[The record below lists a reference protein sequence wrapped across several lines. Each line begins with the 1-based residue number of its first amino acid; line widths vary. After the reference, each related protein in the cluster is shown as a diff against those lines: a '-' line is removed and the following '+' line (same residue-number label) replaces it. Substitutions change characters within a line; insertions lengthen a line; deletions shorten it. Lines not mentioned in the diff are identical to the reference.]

1 MESKGNEQPLIMR
14 LPKRDFEKIKNNL
27 SSEVL
32 YSNIIAQPEFNMGF
46 HCFIHRTKNYMNITK
61 KLSTK
66 DKFYYIVNPYES
78 DDELL
83 KQVSEFLN
91 IKDKTPE
98 ILSRAFFKMWEMIFV
113 FNLAEGDKLS
123 YSALAE
129 GPGAFLQSVLHYRK
143 KYHSIKSDK
152 YNSIT
157 INPEEGKNIDVS
169 RSFLGYY
176 VEEHPDLIVPHKT
189 YKSSVAKKY
198 KSRDNGDLTDFK
210 TISNFRKEVK
220 KGKQFSKLVSA
231 DGGFAWVDENYQEQ
245 EAYPLVIGQILSGLM
260 VQDKNGNMVVKL
272 FETFTKISLKLINLM
287 CSMYNEVYMYKPYFS
302 RVSNSERYLVCK
314 GFKFDQKKD
323 KKTLDVIYS
332 DLEKILKQFDTN
344 KYIVDIFDKMEIDNE
359 FLNPIRVFNIQ
370 VANKQQAMIN
380 NIVAY
385 IKGNNYFGDKYHG
398 YLEEHKKALKYW
410 VEHFLP
416 DKSELKKAQEK
427 WNKNV
432 KKVLDHQKDEVE
444 ILKDFYK

>member
-1 MESKGNEQPLIMR
+1 MESKGIEQPLIIR
-14 LPKRDFEKIKNNL
+14 LPKRDFNKIKNNL

-61 KLSTK
+61 SLSIK

-176 VEEHPDLIVPHKT
+176 AEEHPDLIVPHKT

-220 KGKQFSKLVSA
+220 KGKEFSKLVSA
-231 DGGFAWVDENYQEQ
+231 DGGFAWIDENYQEQ

-260 VQDKNGNMVVKL
+260 VQDKNGNMVIKL
-272 FETFTKISLKLINLM
+272 FETFTKISLKLINLL
-287 CSMYNEVYMYKPYFS
+287 CSMYDEVYMYKPYFS

-314 GFKFDQKKD
+314 GFKFDQKND

-344 KYIVDIFDKMEIDNE
+344 KYIVDIFDKIELDNE

-398 YLEEHKKALKYW
+398 YLEEHKKGIKYW
-410 VEHFLP
+410 IEHFLP
-416 DKSELKKAQEK
+416 EKSELKKAQEK